1 MTSPWM
7 GSRPALLP
15 PSEMKCS
22 CSGSRLRISSVA
34 LRVKSGSPVG
44 VLLMREAM
52 ASWWMGPAHARLRM
66 RAVERIRAVFM
77 LLVLARSIYL
87 MMNYEIADCFLYATN
102 SPRLNHGMYQC
113 ARVIPLVMA
122 NQGSVG

>member
-22 CSGSRLRISSVA
+22 CPGSRLRISWVA

-66 RAVERIRAVFM
+66 RMMAVERIRAVFM
-77 LLVLARSIYL
+77 MLVNL
-87 MMNYEIADCFLYATN
+87 MMNCKITVCFLYTT
-102 SPRLNHGMYQC
+102 S
-113 ARVIPLVMA
+113 
-122 NQGSVG
+122 